1 MLQESSKQVEEIVK
15 FLKPEVVL
23 SFWFQAF
30 SSLIFF
36 VHFLM
41 IGFCLLQIVFLA
53 LCSDRQEVLFHDSM
67 EVSTLLVHILDNA
80 IMTIRGSF
88 SCIDNQHYH
97 SIINFFNFLKALT
110 MGEMNAMRKEKYSI
124 SRIIIS
130 WLDAEACFNV

>member
-1 MLQESSKQVEEIVK
+1 MK

-23 SFWFQAF
+23 SFRFQAF
-30 SSLIFF
+30 GSLIIF

-41 IGFCLLQIVFLA
+41 LGFCLLQIVFLE
-53 LCSDRQEVLFHDSM
+53 LCSDRQEVLLHDNM

-97 SIINFFNFLKALT
+97 SIINFFNFSQALT
-110 MGEMNAMRKEKYSI
+110 MGEMNDAMRKEKYSI
-124 SRIIIS
+124 SRMVTS
-130 WLDAEACFNV
+130 WFDAEACFDV

>member
-30 SSLIFF
+30 SSLIIF

-41 IGFCLLQIVFLA
+41 LGFCLLQIVFLA

-80 IMTIRGSF
+80 IMTIRGSL
-88 SCIDNQHYH
+88 Y
-97 SIINFFNFLKALT
+97 
-110 MGEMNAMRKEKYSI
+110 
-124 SRIIIS
+124 
-130 WLDAEACFNV
+130 W

>member
-30 SSLIFF
+30 SSLIIF

-41 IGFCLLQIVFLA
+41 LGFCLLQIVFLQ
-53 LCSDRQEVLFHDSM
+53 LCSDTQEVLFHDNM

-88 SCIDNQHYH
+88 YCIDNQHYH
-97 SIINFFNFLKALT
+97 STINFFNFRHRSL
-110 MGEMNAMRKEKYSI
+110 MS
-124 SRIIIS
+124 
-130 WLDAEACFNV
+130 